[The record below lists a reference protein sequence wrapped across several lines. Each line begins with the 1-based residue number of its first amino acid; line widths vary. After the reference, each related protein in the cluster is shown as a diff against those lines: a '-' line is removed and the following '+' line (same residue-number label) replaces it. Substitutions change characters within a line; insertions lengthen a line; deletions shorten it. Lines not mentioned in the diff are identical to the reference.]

1 MDERQPLRSFTILYR
16 LLPPMT
22 SEERQATLQRARAL
36 FNAGEYWL
44 AHEAL
49 ETVWRSI
56 ISDGD
61 AAAARVWQGLIQAAA
76 ALLHQ
81 RRGNRHGV
89 AVVGESAL
97 EKLAGPQRPDVEVET
112 VRFREQLARALA
124 GDAEPPRLEL
134 RLADGE
140 LRTDDGQH

>member
-1 MDERQPLRSFTILYR
+1 M
-16 LLPPMT
+16 PPMT
-22 SEERQATLQRARAL
+22 PEVRRAHVTRARDL

-61 AAAARVWQGLIQAAA
+61 EAAARVWQGLIQAAA

-81 RRGNRHGV
+81 RRGNEHGV
-89 AVVGESAL
+89 AVVGRSAL
-97 EKLAGPQRPDVEVET
+97 EKLVGPQRPDVELET
-112 VRFREQLARALA
+112 VRFRERLARALA
-124 GDAEPPRLEL
+124 GEAGPPRLEL
-134 RLADGE
+134 RGADGA
-140 LRTDDGQH
+140 LTTND

>member
-1 MDERQPLRSFTILYR
+1 
-16 LLPPMT
+16 MT
-22 SEERQATLQRARAL
+22 PAERQAILRRACDL

-61 AAAARVWQGLIQAAA
+61 EAAARVWQGLIQAAA

-81 RRGNRHGV
+81 QRGNRHGV
-89 AVVGESAL
+89 AVVGGSAL
-97 EKLAGPQRPDVEVET
+97 EKLAGPQRSDVEMET
-112 VRFREQLARALA
+112 VQFRAQLARALVGK
-124 GDAEPPRLEL
+124 GDSPRLEF
-134 RLADGE
+134 RE
-140 LRTDDGQH
+140 HEPEQP

>member
-1 MDERQPLRSFTILYR
+1 MTPQERRAHLT
-16 LLPPMT
+16 
-22 SEERQATLQRARAL
+22 RARDL

-61 AAAARVWQGLIQAAA
+61 EAAARVWQGLIQAAA

-81 RRGNRHGV
+81 QRGNRHGV
-89 AVVGESAL
+89 TVVGQSAL

-124 GDAEPPRLEL
+124 SRAEPPRLEL
-134 RLADGE
+134 RVADGE
-140 LRTDDGQH
+140 LRTDDGQR

>member
-1 MDERQPLRSFTILYR
+1 MAPLSAA
-16 LLPPMT
+16 
-22 SEERQATLQRARAL
+22 ERQAILTRARDL

-81 RRGNRHGV
+81 QRGNSHGV
-89 AVVGESAL
+89 TTVGRGAL
-97 EKLAGPQRPDVEVET
+97 EKLAGRSDPMSRSKRFGF
-112 VRFREQLARALA
+112 VRSS
-124 GDAEPPRLEL
+124 
-134 RLADGE
+134 
-140 LRTDDGQH
+140 

>member
-1 MDERQPLRSFTILYR
+1 MTPELR
-16 LLPPMT
+16 
-22 SEERQATLQRARAL
+22 RAHLTHACEL
-36 FNAGEYWL
+36 FNSGDYWA

-61 AAAARVWQGLIQAAA
+61 AAAALVWQGLIQAAA

-81 RRGNRHGV
+81 RRGNSHGV
-89 AVVGESAL
+89 AAVGRGAL
-97 EKLAGPQRPDVEVET
+97 EKLAGRQRQDVEVET
-112 VRFREQLARALA
+112 VRFRAQLERALA

-134 RLADGE
+134 RAAEGE
-140 LRTDDGQH
+140 LRTDDGNG